1 MRVRQLIIC
10 EGTWFDYCRELSTW
24 FDAIVFADNSIYDF
38 FSCHTKLF
46 PLVTSPALAIITFL
60 TVFDRKENL
69 CVKEATKSTNFI
81 YIDDKKSR
89 KNRNELNLRCFSS
102 SPTMWFHT
110 FIPQTP
116 NWISYMWISFWFAVL
131 NENFIACL
139 KFSNSYTS
147 TCPPHHRRKTNRY

>member
-1 MRVRQLIIC
+1 MRQLIIC

-46 PLVTSPALAIITFL
+46 PLVTSLALAIITFL
-60 TVFDRKENL
+60 TVFVRKENL

-102 SPTMWFHT
+102 SPTMSYHT

-116 NWISYMWISFWFAVL
+116 NWISYV
-131 NENFIACL
+131 NFILICGSQWKFYCVLEIL
-139 KFSNSYTS
+139 KFLYVHMSTS
-147 TCPPHHRRKTNRY
+147 SSKKNK